1 MFRTDFGGNMLI
13 LQERVLIV
21 DIKENVCLREGM

>member
-21 DIKENVCLREGM
+21 DIKENDVGDV